1 MTGGTSGVNNM
12 RRISISFELG
22 ESRRYD
28 AFFRRL
34 QCLGAFPV
42 MNSQW
47 WVLQTSFT
55 VEQVEKDLQTR
66 IDPADR
72 LLVTY
77 VGATSSR
84 NLINKDKFGS
94 GPT

>member
-1 MTGGTSGVNNM
+1 M
-12 RRISISFELG
+12 RRISISYELG

-34 QCLGAFPV
+34 ECLGAFPV

-47 WVLQTSFT
+47 VLQTSFT
-55 VEQVEKDLQTR
+55 IEQVEKDLRSR

-72 LLVTY
+72 FLVTY
-77 VGATSSR
+77 VGAMSSR
-84 NLINKDKFGS
+84 NLINKDKFGAS
-94 GPT
+94 LG

>member
-1 MTGGTSGVNNM
+1 MM
-12 RRISISFELG
+12 RRISIGFELDH
-22 ESRRYD
+22 RDRYD
-28 AFFRRL
+28 NFFRPL

-47 WVLQTSFT
+47 VLQTPFT
-55 VEQVEKDLQTR
+55 VEQVEKDLRAR

-72 LLVTY
+72 LLVTH
-77 VGATSSR
+77 VGAMSSR
-84 NLINKDKFGS
+84 NLNNQDKFGN

>member
-1 MTGGTSGVNNM
+1 M

-28 AFFRRL
+28 DFFRRL
-34 QCLGAFPV
+34 QCLGAEPV

-47 WVLQTSFT
+47 LLQTGFS
-55 VEQVEKDLQTR
+55 VEEVEKDLRTR

-77 VGATSSR
+77 VGEMSAR
-84 NLINKDKFGS
+84 NLINKDRFSKGS
-94 GPT
+94 V